1 MWLESMS
8 GGGILNIKFN
18 DNISTEKC
26 TFYFGGES
34 YVSSQLYRI
43 TRKPERIHG

>member
-18 DNISTEKC
+18 DNIST
-26 TFYFGGES
+26 GES

-43 TRKPERIHG
+43 TRKPERIHGLSL

>member
-18 DNISTEKC
+18 DNISTENC
-26 TFYFGGES
+26 TFYFGVNPMLAVNYTELRGNLRE
-34 YVSSQLYRI
+34 YM
-43 TRKPERIHG
+43 E